1 MASAKLVS
9 FKYGEIPVGATK
21 PRGWVKDQLRLA
33 ADGLAGHMFE
43 FYRYVKNSS
52 WLGGSE
58 EYSELN
64 EAAPYWY
71 NGIVPLA
78 YTLNDERLKAQANQ
92 FLDYVIIHQ
101 ADDGWLGPETTKE
114 TRGLWARCLLL
125 LGMAAH
131 AQAEPERRDEII
143 NSMLR
148 FTRLAHIMIQNNY
161 QGYLSHEGDRFDPLK
176 FGLARAHELS
186 TTLQWLYE
194 NVAEENRS
202 VIWDTMD
209 LMWTGAEIGGR
220 DWSKFFVTGEFP
232 TSASIKPQPNFQ
244 HGINVAQGL
253 RYMAQKYRMNHD
265 EKLARQTREAVD
277 MAFRYHGTPSGSIT
291 SDEFLGG
298 LSPQRGTELC
308 MAVELMFSL
317 SWLHRLFGDNDY
329 ADLTERAAFNALPGG
344 ISPDWW
350 THQYVTQSNQ
360 PWIKRLDGRPFY
372 DVSPYGNIFGLEPDY
387 PCCLVN
393 HHQGL
398 PKLVCSAFVRKGGN
412 GLIHRFLIP
421 AETSMEL
428 DGGHV
433 SVTADTHYPFDQV
446 ISYRFTTTKSFDFYI
461 RLPSWA
467 TASSRATLPG
477 GRVIP
482 LVRDHDNV
490 FHFTVPAGSSQ
501 LTVTLGTEVRV
512 VNRPLSS
519 AVSIYWGSLLYA
531 LDIAYTETSTA
542 PTHWKK
548 NVDPLPTDSTYPQ
561 LRDRMLVPEEEAEW
575 RVAIDPSQI
584 VIHWAN
590 RDTDPESPLPN
601 PIYARGAPP
610 MVISVAATRIAW
622 PVVNGAAH
630 EVPTEVTTEGEP
642 FVAKFVPFASAPLH
656 MAEVPTVSLPKLN
669 LPRQSP

>member
-1 MASAKLVS
+1 MAPAKLVS
-9 FKYGEIPVGATK
+9 FKYEEVPVGAIK
-21 PRGWVKDQLRLA
+21 PRGWVRDQLRLA
-33 ADGLAGHMFE
+33 ADGLAGHMFD

-52 WLGGSE
+52 WLGGTE

-78 YTLNDERLKAQANQ
+78 YTLDDERLKAQANQ
-92 FLDYVIIHQ
+92 FLDYVITHQ
-101 ADDGWLGPETTKE
+101 AEDGWLGPETTKE

-131 AQAEPERRDEII
+131 AQADPGRRDEII
-143 NSMLR
+143 ESMLK
-148 FTRLAHIMIQNNY
+148 FTRLAHSMILNNY
-161 QGYLSHEGDRFDPLK
+161 QGYLSHEGDRFDPLN

-194 NVAEENRS
+194 NAADENRS

-220 DWSKFFVTGEFP
+220 DWSKFFVPGAFP

-277 MAFRYHGTPSGSIT
+277 MAFHHHGTPSGSIT

-298 LSPQRGTELC
+298 LSPERGTELC

-329 ADLTERAAFNALPGG
+329 ADLTEQAAFNALPGG

-398 PKLVCSAFVRKGGN
+398 PKLVCSAFVRKGSN

-421 AETSMEL
+421 AETSMQL

-433 SVTADTHYPFDQV
+433 SVTVDTHYPFDQ
-446 ISYRFTTTKSFDFYI
+446 IIRYRFTTTKSFDFYT
-461 RLPSWA
+461 RLPGWA
-467 TASSRATLPG
+467 TASSHANLPD
-477 GRVIP
+477 GREIP
-482 LVRDHDNV
+482 LGRDHGDV
-490 FHFTVPAGSSQ
+490 VHFTIPAGSSQ
-501 LTVTLGTEVRV
+501 LIVTLGTEVRV
-512 VNRPLSS
+512 VHRPLSS

-542 PTHWKK
+542 ATHWKK
-548 NVDPLPTDSTYPQ
+548 NVDPLPTDPTYPQ
-561 LRDRMLVPEEEAEW
+561 LRDRRLVPEEGAEW
-575 RVAIDPSQI
+575 RVAIDPSQMA
-584 VIHWAN
+584 IHWASH
-590 RDTDPESPLPN
+590 DTDPASPLPS
-601 PIYARGAPP
+601 PIYERGAPP
-610 MVISVAATRIAW
+610 MVILVAAIRIVW

-630 EVPTEVTTEGEP
+630 GVPTEITTESEP
-642 FVAKFVPFASAPLH
+642 FVARFVPFASAPLH
-656 MAEVPTVSLPKLN
+656 MAEVPTVSLPKLD
-669 LPRQSP
+669 LPGYSP

>member
-1 MASAKLVS
+1 
-9 FKYGEIPVGATK
+9 
-21 PRGWVKDQLRLA
+21 
-33 ADGLAGHMFE
+33 
-43 FYRYVKNSS
+43 
-52 WLGGSE
+52 
-58 EYSELN
+58 
-64 EAAPYWY
+64 
-71 NGIVPLA
+71 
-78 YTLNDERLKAQANQ
+78 
-92 FLDYVIIHQ
+92 
-101 ADDGWLGPETTKE
+101 
-114 TRGLWARCLLL
+114 
-125 LGMAAH
+125 
-131 AQAEPERRDEII
+131 
-143 NSMLR
+143 
-148 FTRLAHIMIQNNY
+148 
-161 QGYLSHEGDRFDPLK
+161 
-176 FGLARAHELS
+176 
-186 TTLQWLYE
+186 
-194 NVAEENRS
+194 
-202 VIWDTMD
+202 
-209 LMWTGAEIGGR
+209 
-220 DWSKFFVTGEFP
+220 
-232 TSASIKPQPNFQ
+232 
-244 HGINVAQGL
+244 
-253 RYMAQKYRMNHD
+253 MNHD

-298 LSPQRGTELC
+298 LGPQRGTELC

-329 ADLTERAAFNALPGG
+329 ADLTEQAAFNALPGG

-387 PCCLVN
+387 
-393 HHQGL
+393 
-398 PKLVCSAFVRKGGN
+398 VCKALHFSRCDQVYMPEIYWLTFRDNVAVLLGGN

-421 AETSMEL
+421 AETSIEL
-428 DGGHV
+428 DGGHA
-433 SVTADTHYPFDQV
+433 SVTADTHYPFDQI
-446 ISYRFTTTKSFDFYI
+446 ISYKFTTTKSFDFYT

-467 TASSRATLPG
+467 TASSRANLPG

-482 LVRDHDNV
+482 LVREHDDV
-490 FHFTVPAGSSQ
+490 FHFTVPTGSSQ
-501 LTVTLGTEVRV
+501 VTVTLGTEVRV

-561 LRDRMLVPEEEAEW
+561 LRDRMLIPKEEAEW

-584 VIHWAN
+584 VTHWAN

-630 EVPTEVTTEGEP
+630 GVPTEVTTEVICSAFECESSLLYRGK
-642 FVAKFVPFASAPLH
+642 VA
-656 MAEVPTVSLPKLN
+656 N
-669 LPRQSP
+669 L